1 MDEEKRSEVQVPVR
15 SIRDDIE
22 DVKRDIM
29 TMKFELSEIR
39 AAFSISLFAET
50 ASALIGLDLGDW
62 AVRDDDK
69 RKRRVRRRTR
79 TPAADA
85 IIPLSTLP
93 YWETF
98 AEAM

>member
-39 AAFSISLFAET
+39 AAFYNLANELRKMNSSLEYF
-50 ASALIGLDLGDW
+50 
-62 AVRDDDK
+62 K
-69 RKRRVRRRTR
+69 QNRR
-79 TPAADA
+79 
-85 IIPLSTLP
+85 
-93 YWETF
+93 
-98 AEAM
+98 

>member
-39 AAFSISLFAET
+39 AAFYNLANELRKMNSSLEYFKQN
-50 ASALIGLDLGDW
+50 
-62 AVRDDDK
+62 RH
-69 RKRRVRRRTR
+69 
-79 TPAADA
+79 
-85 IIPLSTLP
+85 
-93 YWETF
+93 
-98 AEAM
+98 